1 MDKLINNLILTIIM
15 NKKDIFRFISH
26 VIFRPRQ
33 FNDKYLKEF
42 AKNIKNKKILELGS
56 GKPTKGKYLYSG
68 KRFFDTSNEFIQSDV
83 SPKFGHK
90 VIDAT
95 KMDYNAEFDI
105 ILAMSIL
112 EHIYNINSALKNIYK
127 ALKPGGIALFIVP
140 GSYPLHD
147 EPTDYWRFTEHAL
160 RKLLSDYTKVKI
172 KHSGIR
178 QYPFMY
184 YAGAVK

>member
-1 MDKLINNLILTIIM
+1 M
-15 NKKDIFRFISH
+15 NKKDIFRFIAH
-26 VIFRPRQ
+26 LVFRPRQ
-33 FNDKYLKEF
+33 FNDKHLKQF
-42 AKNIKNKKILELGS
+42 AKGVKKKKILELGS
-56 GKPTKGKYLYSG
+56 GKPAKGKYYYSA
-68 KRFFDTSNEFIQSDV
+68 KRFFDKSNDFLQSDV
-83 SPKFGHK
+83 TPKYGHK

-95 KMDYNAEFDI
+95 KMDFNQEFDI

-112 EHIYNINSALKNIYK
+112 EHIYDFHSALKNIYR

-147 EPTDYWRFTEHAL
+147 EPGDYWRFTEHAL
-160 RKLLSDYTKVKI
+160 RKLLKDYTKVKI

-184 YAGAVK
+184 YAEAVK